1 MSSRTTHT
9 LAGALALLALSA
21 CTLAPRYER
30 PAAPVPDQYDGAAL
44 PVGSALP
51 EGAKAAAD
59 IGWREFFPDP
69 ELQDLIARALENNR
83 DLRVAA
89 LNVEAARAQYRI
101 RQADIVP
108 GIDAIGQGTSQRVP
122 PVVSQFGTGGVT
134 RQYSVGLGVTAFEL
148 DVFGRLRSL
157 RRSALEEFLSLEET
171 RVATQLAL
179 VAEVANAWLTLITD
193 RQLLELTRET
203 LENQRQSLELTR
215 KRFEAGVASEVDLH
229 QAEIAVRQAE
239 VNIATYTRRVAQDR
253 NALSLLVGEPL
264 PEDVGSGD
272 RTIAGQIFDQEIPAG
287 LPSELLERR
296 PDVRAAEH
304 ALKAANANIGAA
316 RAAFFPSISLT
327 GSYGEAHRELS
338 QLFDEGQRT
347 WTFIPQIRLP
357 IFAGGA
363 NVANLDLAEVR
374 KRAEIA
380 RYERAI
386 QEAFREVSDAL
397 VARRTLDEQ
406 LRAQEAL
413 LRAAENTYRLAEMRY
428 RAGVESYLATLIA
441 QRDLYAAQQA
451 LLTTRLERASNLVL
465 LYKALGGGWTEGTEG
480 R

>member
-1 MSSRTTHT
+1 MSSRTTQT
-9 LAGALALLALSA
+9 LAGTLALLTLSA

-30 PAAPVPDQYDGAAL
+30 PAAPVPEQYDGTAL
-44 PVGSALP
+44 SGDTGLP
-51 EGAKAAAD
+51 EGVKSAAD

-69 ELQDLIARALENNR
+69 ELQELIARALANNR

-108 GIDAIGQGTSQRVP
+108 GVDAIGEGSSQRVP
-122 PVVSQFGTGGVT
+122 AIVSPLGTGGVT
-134 RQYSVGLGVTAFEL
+134 RQYSVELGVTAFEL
-148 DVFGRLRSL
+148 DLFGRLRSL
-157 RRSALEEFLSLEET
+157 RRSALEEYLALEET
-171 RVATQLAL
+171 RIATQLAL
-179 VAEVANAWLTLITD
+179 VAEVANVWLTLLTD

-239 VNIATYTRRVAQDR
+239 VNIANYTRRVAQDR
-253 NALSLLVGEPL
+253 NALALLVGEPL

-272 RTIAGQIFDQEIPAG
+272 RSLANQVFAQEIPAG

-296 PDVRAAEH
+296 PDIRAAEH

-338 QLFDEGQRT
+338 ELFDAGQRT
-347 WTFIPQIRLP
+347 WAFIPQIRLP

-363 NVANLDLAEVR
+363 NVAGLDLAQVR
-374 KRAEIA
+374 KRAEVA
-380 RYERAI
+380 RYERTV

-413 LRAAENTYRLAEMRY
+413 LRAAENTYRLTEMRY

-451 LLTTRLERASNLVL
+451 LLTTRLARASNVVL
-465 LYKALGGGWTEGTEG
+465 LYKALGGGWTEG